1 MAGSGKGV
9 PRSEKAVMR
18 MKYFLYF
25 FNVVSFVNLLIS

>member
-1 MAGSGKGV
+1 
-9 PRSEKAVMR
+9 